1 MNKMFHSHYFVYQL
15 HTKSLNFFKKKTR
28 ASARNCSHVYQQSL
42 ARQAPLS
49 ALFSQEY
56 FSVCNPPVLYVICFP
71 VEDFRPSTRLV
82 AFYLLVPAWRRHIS
96 QAVPLHPAA
105 PEIKWTGALGYHS
118 TVARTSVR
126 ALTRRTTAQDKRL
139 DVKHAKLDVNNA

>member
-1 MNKMFHSHYFVYQL
+1 MFHSHYFVYQL

-42 ARQAPLS
+42 ARQAPLF

-56 FSVCNPPVLYVICFP
+56 FSVCNSPPPPPPPVLYVICFP

-118 TVARTSVR
+118 YVVIDGPQSLVR
-126 ALTRRTTAQDKRL
+126 VFVRLPEEQRLKTRDL
-139 DVKHAKLDVNNA
+139 M